1 MDVKNVKEELVGAG
15 IEVYR
20 TRPSEVCVA
29 ERVRFHIMDS
39 GIRVLLDGALKVS
52 FTARSQRSDFP
63 AETSDDDL
71 FARVRGL
78 VGAGALE
85 RGYAE
90 SWSGT
95 TPVKDP
101 LDDARVLDVYHE
113 VTYTKPASTPAE
125 AIDEVRWALSQE
137 RYVSPPDKPP
147 SEGDGDE

>member
-1 MDVKNVKEELVGAG
+1 MDVKKVKEELVGAG

-20 TRPSEVCVA
+20 TRATEVCVA

-39 GIRVLLDGALKVS
+39 GIRVVVDGALKVS

-63 AETSDDDL
+63 PETSDDDL

-78 VGAGALE
+78 IGESAVE

-90 SWSGT
+90 SWAGT

-113 VTYTKPASTPAE
+113 VTYTKRADSPAE
-125 AIDEVRWALSQE
+125 AVDEVRWALSQE
-137 RYVSPPDKPP
+137 RYVAPDKPAADT
-147 SEGDGDE
+147 SSGE